1 MSKILALD
9 YGDKRI
15 GVATSDPTGTIA
27 SSLATIENQGANRT
41 ISTIKGLCQE
51 HSVAKIVIGVPR
63 SLNGQETEQTTK
75 TRSFI
80 AKLKSALKISIEEVD
95 ERFSSVLAEKQLVDQ
110 DRKVNKGE
118 IDAAAAQILLQD
130 YLDKENS

>member
-15 GVATSDPTGTIA
+15 GVATSDPSGTIA
-27 SSLATIENQGANRT
+27 SPLAVIENQGKAKT

-51 HSVAKIVIGVPR
+51 HSIVRIVIGVPY
-63 SLNGQETEQTTK
+63 SLNNRETEQTTK
-75 TRSFI
+75 TKDFI
-80 AKLKSALKISIEEVD
+80 AKLERAVQISVEEVD
-95 ERFSSVLAEKQLVDQ
+95 ERFSSVLAEKQLAGQ
-110 DRKVNKGE
+110 DRKVDKGE

-130 YLDKENS
+130 YLDRE